1 MTSNDVHLYHVG
13 CGKWVLLSNVMFIA
27 KPEETVISVPFISVV
42 DVGQTSD
49 ANLLPAE

>member
-1 MTSNDVHLYHVG
+1 MNSNDVHLYRVG
-13 CGKWVLLSNVMFIA
+13 CGKWVLLSNVMSIA
-27 KPEETVISVPFISVV
+27 KPEETVFSVPFISVV

>member
-1 MTSNDVHLYHVG
+1 MNSNDVRLYRVG
-13 CGKWVLLSNVMFIA
+13 CGKWVLLSNVMSIA
-27 KPEETVISVPFISVV
+27 KPEEIVFSVPFISVV

>member
-1 MTSNDVHLYHVG
+1 MNSNDVRLYRVG
-13 CGKWVLLSNVMFIA
+13 CGNWVLLSNVMFIA
-27 KPEETVISVPFISVV
+27 KPEETAFSVPFISVV